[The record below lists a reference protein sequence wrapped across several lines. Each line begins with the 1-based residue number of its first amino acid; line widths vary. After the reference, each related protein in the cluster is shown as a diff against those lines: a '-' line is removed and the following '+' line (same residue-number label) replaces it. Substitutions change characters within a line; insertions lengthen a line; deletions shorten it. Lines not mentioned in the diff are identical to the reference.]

1 MGTDI
6 RLKGNESLCVD
17 FRASG
22 VHCLTEDNG
31 VVLTFGFVTEAGFS
45 FEDRET
51 ALRAVLA
58 GDLSWNDKTLRRGR
72 GFYRF

>member
-1 MGTDI
+1 M
-6 RLKGNESLCVD
+6 
-17 FRASG
+17 
-22 VHCLTEDNG
+22 
-31 VVLTFGFVTEAGFS
+31 VLTFGFVTEAGFS